1 MKTIAEISA
10 AAVKVLKDSGKKMPL
25 IAAAS
30 AADTS
35 TLASLAAARKQGLGN
50 AVLIGNKGEIEN
62 TAKENNIDISGFEI
76 IHESSHPGAAA
87 KAAELVREGKA
98 DLPMKG
104 LVETAIFLRAVMKK
118 DGGLNTGKLISHVGV
133 VESAFYPKLLFI
145 SDGALNIA
153 PTLNEKIGIIENAVG
168 LARNLGISTP
178 KVAVLAA
185 LEQVNPERMPC
196 TADAAILTQMNRR
209 GRIANCIVDGP
220 LALDNAIHAQSV
232 RIKGIDSPIAADAD
246 ILITPSIE
254 AGNMLFK
261 SIMYLGNAKGAGILL
276 GAKAPVILSSRAS
289 DAETRLA
296 SIALA
301 VLNWVHFTGSL

>member
-1 MKTIAEISA
+1 
-10 AAVKVLKDSGKKMPL
+10 
-25 IAAAS
+25 
-30 AADTS
+30 
-35 TLASLAAARKQGLGN
+35 
-50 AVLIGNKGEIEN
+50 
-62 TAKENNIDISGFEI
+62 
-76 IHESSHPGAAA
+76 
-87 KAAELVREGKA
+87 
-98 DLPMKG
+98 MKG

-118 DGGLNTGKLISHVGV
+118 EGGLNTGKLISHVGV
-133 VESAFYPKLLFI
+133 AESTFYPKLLFI

-153 PTLNEKIGIIENAVG
+153 PTLNEKIGIIENAVS
-168 LARNLGISTP
+168 LARSLDIPTP

-220 LALDNAIHAQSV
+220 LALDNAVHPASAH
-232 RIKGIDSPIAADAD
+232 IKGIDIHIEADAD

-261 SIMYLGNAKGAGILL
+261 SIMYLGNAKGAGLLL

-301 VLNWVHFTGSL
+301 VLNWIKEGN

>member
-1 MKTIAEISA
+1 
-10 AAVKVLKDSGKKMPL
+10 
-25 IAAAS
+25 
-30 AADTS
+30 
-35 TLASLAAARKQGLGN
+35 
-50 AVLIGNKGEIEN
+50 
-62 TAKENNIDISGFEI
+62 
-76 IHESSHPGAAA
+76 
-87 KAAELVREGKA
+87 
-98 DLPMKG
+98 
-104 LVETAIFLRAVMKK
+104 
-118 DGGLNTGKLISHVGV
+118 VGV
-133 VESAFYPKLLFI
+133 AESAFYPKLLFI

-153 PTLNEKIGIIENAVG
+153 PTLNEKIGIIENAVN
-168 LARNLGISTP
+168 LARDLGISTP

-209 GRIANCIVDGP
+209 GRITNCIVDGP
-220 LALDNAIHAQSV
+220 LALDNAIHAASV

-276 GAKAPVILSSRAS
+276 GARAPVILSSRAS

-301 VLNWVHFTGSL
+301 VLNWVKGDME

>member
-10 AAVKVLKDSGKKMPL
+10 AAVKALKDSGKEMPF

-30 AADTS
+30 AADAS
-35 TLASLAAARKQGLGN
+35 TLASLAAAKKQGLGN
-50 AVLIGNKGEIEN
+50 AVLIGNKGDIER
-62 TAKENNIDISGFEI
+62 TAKESNIDISGFEI
-76 IHESSHPGAAA
+76 LHEPSHSAAAA
-87 KAAELVREGKA
+87 KAAGLVREGKA
-98 DLPMKG
+98 QLPMKG
-104 LVETAIFLRAVMKK
+104 LVETAIFLKAVMKK
-118 DGGLNTGKLISHVGV
+118 EGGLNTGKLISHVGV

-168 LARNLGISTP
+168 LARDLGIPTP

-220 LALDNAIHAQSV
+220 LALDNAVHPASA

-301 VLNWVHFTGSL
+301 VLNWVKEGV